1 MTRSRVR
8 RLLRR
13 WTLPAI
19 LLAAMLVG
27 LARPWDGGAVALAN
41 GVPTIVELSYL
52 DGLSTWGPEDA
63 TGELEISFAEGYA
76 RLRTSGLPARLGRA
90 YQGWIVNSESYDA
103 ISIGRFNA
111 DADDE
116 VAFEGALPAIT
127 EFGFDLFIITVE
139 PEPDD
144 APQPTGDR
152 SIGGRFSL
160 IGPDPNDRTSAAD
173 VTSAADG
180 TSGAGATQQS
190 PQQPGELPATG
201 DFTLL
206 TDVARVSLLLAAM
219 ALSLFVGLR
228 LGQKRT

>member
-8 RLLRR
+8 RPLRR
-13 WTLPAI
+13 WTLPAM

-27 LARPWDGGAVALAN
+27 LAPPWEGGAVARAN

-63 TGELEISFAEGYA
+63 TGELEISFGEGYA
-76 RLRTSGLPARLGRA
+76 RLSTFGLPALPGRV

-111 DADDE
+111 DAADE
-116 VAFEGALPAIT
+116 VAFEGTLPTIT

-139 PEPDD
+139 PDPDD

-160 IGPDPNDRTSAAD
+160 VGPDPTESTSAAD
-173 VTSAADG
+173 I
-180 TSGAGATQQS
+180 TSGADTT
-190 PQQPGELPATG
+190 QQPGQLPATG
-201 DFTLL
+201 DFTLM
-206 TDVARVSLLLAAM
+206 TDIAHVSLLLAAM

-228 LGQKRT
+228 LGRKRT

>member
-8 RLLRR
+8 RPLRR

-19 LLAAMLVG
+19 LLATMFVG
-27 LARPWDGGAVALAN
+27 LARPWEGGSVARAN

-76 RLRTSGLPARLGRA
+76 RLSTFGLPQLPGRV

-111 DADDE
+111 DAEDE
-116 VAFEGALPAIT
+116 VAFEGALPTIT

-139 PEPDD
+139 PDPDD

-160 IGPDPNDRTSAAD
+160 VGPDPNDSTSTAD
-173 VTSAADG
+173 I
-180 TSGAGATQQS
+180 TSGAGTT
-190 PQQPGELPATG
+190 QQPGQLPATG

-206 TDVARVSLLLAAM
+206 ADIGRVSLLLAAM

-228 LGQKRT
+228 LGRRRT

>member
-1 MTRSRVR
+1 M
-8 RLLRR
+8 
-13 WTLPAI
+13 

-27 LARPWDGGAVALAN
+27 LARPWEDGAVARAN
-41 GVPTIVELSYL
+41 GVPTLVELSYL
-52 DGLSTWGPEDA
+52 DGLSTWGPENA

-76 RLRTSGLPARLGRA
+76 RLRTSGLPELLGRA

-111 DADDE
+111 DARDE
-116 VAFEGALPAIT
+116 IEFEGALPTIA

-160 IGPDPNDRTSAAD
+160 VGPDPNDSTSAAD
-173 VTSAADG
+173 ITA
-180 TSGAGATQQS
+180 GAGVA
-190 PQQPGELPATG
+190 QQPGQLPATG

-206 TDVARVSLLLAAM
+206 TDIARVSLLLAAM

-228 LGQKRT
+228 LGRRRT

>member
-1 MTRSRVR
+1 M
-8 RLLRR
+8 LLV
-13 WTLPAI
+13 
-19 LLAAMLVG
+19 AMLVG
-27 LARPWDGGAVALAN
+27 LALPWEGGAVARAN

-76 RLRTSGLPARLGRA
+76 RLRTSGLPALLGRA

-111 DADDE
+111 DAEDE

-160 IGPDPNDRTSAAD
+160 IGPDPNDSTSAAD
-173 VTSAADG
+173 I
-180 TSGAGATQQS
+180 TSGAGAA
-190 PQQPGELPATG
+190 QQPGQLPATG

-206 TDVARVSLLLAAM
+206 TDIARVSLLLAAM